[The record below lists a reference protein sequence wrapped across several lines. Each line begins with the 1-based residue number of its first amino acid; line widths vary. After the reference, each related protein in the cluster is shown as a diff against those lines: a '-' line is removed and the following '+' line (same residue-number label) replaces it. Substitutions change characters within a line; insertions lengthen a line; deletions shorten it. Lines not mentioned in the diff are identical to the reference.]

1 MKRFLLA
8 FLLATPIVVVHA
20 ESEDPWLVL
29 KKAAQAAHDLS
40 YAGVFIYQSGEN
52 VKSVQITHTNSGQG
66 EYARVVVLDGTPR
79 EMLSQGSDV
88 VIFSPKNEKVIME
101 KRRAHNLFPAV
112 LPVDIEHLK
121 ASYQARIGGT
131 ERVAGRDGR
140 VVFLDPRDSLR
151 YAYKFWADREYGLLL
166 KSLMLN
172 EQKQMLEKMAFSQVN
187 MLEDQGMDWFHP
199 NVDHSKHYIL
209 EEANAQPAQ
218 ESSGWTVG
226 ALPAGYRKVEQ
237 VTRLVP
243 GKTAPVTQVI
253 FTDGLASVSLFIE
266 PLSKGIRPKIGQTS
280 KGATNFYANVSKG
293 HQILVVGEVPAATV
307 AQIGSAV
314 SFSSK

>member
-8 FLLATPIVVVHA
+8 CLLAAPIAIVHA
-20 ESEDPWLVL
+20 EQEDPWQVL
-29 KKAAQAAHDLS
+29 QKAAQAAHDLS
-40 YAGVFIYQSGEN
+40 YKGVFVYQSGEN
-52 VKSVQITHTNSGQG
+52 VKSVQVTHMNYGQG
-66 EYARVVVLDGTPR
+66 EYARVVVLDGIPR

-112 LPVDIEHLK
+112 LPTAVDNIK
-121 ASYQARIGGT
+121 ASYRARIGGI

-140 VVFLDPRDSLR
+140 VVFLDPKDRLR

-172 EQKQMLEKMAFSQVN
+172 EQSQMLEQMTFSQID
-187 MLEDQGMDWFHP
+187 MLENQDMDWFHP
-199 NVDHSKHYIL
+199 NVDHGKHYIL
-209 EEANAQPAQ
+209 EEGNAQPAQ
-218 ESSGWTVG
+218 EVAEWAVG
-226 ALPAGYRKVEQ
+226 ALPAGYRKVQQ
-237 VTRLVP
+237 VTRMVP
-243 GKTAPVTQVI
+243 GKPSPVTQVI

-266 PLSKGIRPKIGQTS
+266 PLTKGTRPKIGQTA
-280 KGATNFYANVSKG
+280 KGATNFYANVANG
-293 HQILVVGEVPAATV
+293 YQILVVGEVPAVTV

-314 SFSSK
+314 SFKK

>member
-8 FLLATPIVVVHA
+8 FLLASPFVVVHA
-20 ESEDPWLVL
+20 EPEDPWLVL
-29 KKAAQAAHDLS
+29 QKAASAAHDLS
-40 YAGVFIYQSGEN
+40 YKGVFIYQSGDN
-52 VKSVQITHTNSGQG
+52 IKSVQITHTNSGQG
-66 EYARVVVLDGTPR
+66 EYARMVVLDGTPR
-79 EMLSQGSDV
+79 EMLSQGGDV
-88 VIFSPKNEKVIME
+88 VIFSSKNEKVIME

-112 LPVDIEHLK
+112 LPEDIERLK
-121 ASYQARIGGT
+121 ASYQVRIGGT
-131 ERVAGRDGR
+131 ERIAGRDGR
-140 VVFLDPRDSLR
+140 IVFLDPRDSLR

-172 EQKQMLEKMAFSQVN
+172 DQKQMLEQMAFSQVN
-187 MLEDQGMDWFHP
+187 MMEEQGMDWFHP
-199 NVDHSKHYIL
+199 NVDHNKHYIL

-218 ESSGWTVG
+218 DASGWTVG

-266 PLSKGIRPKIGQTS
+266 PLSKGTRPKIGQTS
-280 KGATNFYANVSKG
+280 KGATHFYANVSKG
-293 HQILVVGEVPAATV
+293 YQILVVGEVPAATV
-307 AQIGSAV
+307 AHIGSAV
-314 SFSSK
+314 SFK

>member
-8 FLLATPIVVVHA
+8 CLLATPFVVVHA
-20 ESEDPWLVL
+20 EPEDPWLVL
-29 KKAAQAAHDLS
+29 QKAARAAHDLS
-40 YAGVFIYQSGEN
+40 YKGVFIYQSGDN
-52 VKSVQITHTNSGQG
+52 IKSVQITHTNSGQG
-66 EYARVVVLDGTPR
+66 EYARMVVLDGTPR
-79 EMLSQGSDV
+79 EMLSQGGDV
-88 VIFSPKNEKVIME
+88 VIFSSKNEKVIME

-112 LPVDIEHLK
+112 LPDDMELLK

-131 ERVAGRDGR
+131 ERIAGRDGR

-172 EQKQMLEKMAFSQVN
+172 DQKQLLEQMAFSQVN
-187 MLEDQGMDWFHP
+187 MMEDQGMDWFHP
-199 NVDHSKHYIL
+199 NVDHNKHYIL
-209 EEANAQPAQ
+209 EEAHAQPAQ
-218 ESSGWTVG
+218 EVASSWTVG

-243 GKTAPVTQVI
+243 GKSAPVTQVI

-280 KGATNFYANVSKG
+280 KGATHFYANVSKG
-293 HQILVVGEVPAATV
+293 YQILVVGEVPAATV

-314 SFSSK
+314 SFK

>member
-8 FLLATPIVVVHA
+8 CLLATPMAVVHA
-20 ESEDPWLVL
+20 EPEDPWLVL
-29 KKAAQAAHDLS
+29 QKAAEAAHDLS
-40 YAGVFIYQSGEN
+40 YKGVFVYQSGEN
-52 VKSVQITHTNSGQG
+52 VKSVQITHMNYGQG
-66 EYARVVVLDGTPR
+66 EYARMVVLDGTPR

-112 LPVDIEHLK
+112 LPANIQAIK
-121 ASYQARIGGT
+121 ASYKARIGAM

-140 VVFLDPRDSLR
+140 VVYLDPRDRLR

-172 EQKQMLEKMAFSQVN
+172 EQNQMLEQMTFSQVD
-187 MLEDQGMDWFHP
+187 MLESQDMDWFHP
-199 NVDHSKHYIL
+199 NVDHSKNYIL
-209 EEANAQPAQ
+209 EEGHAQPA
-218 ESSGWTVG
+218 EPSTGWSVG
-226 ALPAGYRKVEQ
+226 NLPAGYRKVEQ

-243 GKTAPVTQVI
+243 GKEAPVTQVI

-266 PLSKGIRPKIGQTS
+266 PLVKGARPKIGQTA

-293 HQILVVGEVPAATV
+293 YQILVVGEVPAATV
-307 AQIGSAV
+307 TQIGSAV
-314 SFSSK
+314 SFSK